1 MHILKKLAEAGERD
15 ENSPAAT
22 LNDIILA
29 GIERGLT
36 LTDMKRM
43 TVGQVVDYC
52 IDYNERHKEKPQE
65 KTNRPK
71 KRKATQAEIDAFLG

>member
-1 MHILKKLAEAGERD
+1 
-15 ENSPAAT
+15 
-22 LNDIILA
+22 
-29 GIERGLT
+29 
-36 LTDMKRM
+36 MKRM